1 MNIDVEIYMNNLIKF
16 FKQNPK
22 DLLNLVSEDKENDF
36 YRLIKEAANINY
48 EKGIDVALTQK
59 QLLDICY
66 NLQKTPSIPKYEMFL
81 ETKFGPICMN

>member
-1 MNIDVEIYMNNLIKF
+1 MNNLIKF

-66 NLQKTPSIPKYEMFL
+66 NLQKTPSISKYEMFL